1 MSQGNTRKELITRLS
16 YEVCHV
22 DFFFS
27 VEEDVFIQKINDLS
41 SSDHEVTVMVC
52 YDDFNPYKNLR
63 SEIDEEQH
71 FLFNRLRKQ
80 FASQR
85 NITLEF
91 VYVWDVLELLPQL
104 AEDNVNT
111 FIFDFTFN
119 DRSDDNK
126 MTEYVKSYSV
136 PKVKTG

>member
-1 MSQGNTRKELITRLS
+1 
-16 YEVCHV
+16 
-22 DFFFS
+22 
-27 VEEDVFIQKINDLS
+27 
-41 SSDHEVTVMVC
+41 MVC

-104 AEDNVNT
+104 IKDNVNT
-111 FIFDFTFN
+111 FIIDFTFN

-136 PKVKTG
+136 PKVKTV

>member
-1 MSQGNTRKELITRLS
+1 MI
-16 YEVCHV
+16 
-22 DFFFS
+22 
-27 VEEDVFIQKINDLS
+27 
-41 SSDHEVTVMVC
+41 VC

-63 SEIDEEQH
+63 SDIDEEQH
-71 FLFNRLRKQ
+71 FLFDHLRKQ
-80 FASQR
+80 FTQEK

-104 AEDNVNT
+104 AKDNVNT

-119 DRSDDNK
+119 DRLDDNK

-136 PKVKTG
+136 PKVKIV